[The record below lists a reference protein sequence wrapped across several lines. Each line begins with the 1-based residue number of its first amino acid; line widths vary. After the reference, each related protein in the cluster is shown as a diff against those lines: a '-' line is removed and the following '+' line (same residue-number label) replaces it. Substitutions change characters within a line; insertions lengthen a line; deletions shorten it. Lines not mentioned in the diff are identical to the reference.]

1 MISALIHA
9 AIRRRKVV
17 LGVAAVLSVF
27 GLVTYLNL
35 PRESSPDIPVPFIS
49 IQVPYPGVSPE
60 DAERLLVRPLET
72 ELQSLEGLKEMNG
85 VAVQNAALI
94 YLEFDVSF
102 DVDKVL
108 QDVRAKV
115 DMARGRFPPDAEE
128 PIISENNV
136 NDDPFIGIM
145 MYGAAPERTMFQTAR
160 ELQDR
165 LETLPG
171 VLRTDLGGGR
181 EELLE
186 VTIDPARM
194 QAANVSATELSQVI
208 GRNNQLIPAGN
219 LRTKETEF
227 AVKIPGVIEKPE
239 DILALPIKRNG
250 DRLITVGD
258 IGQVRRTF
266 KDPGRI
272 TRFNGQPTFS
282 IDVVKRS
289 GANILDSV
297 KQVRAAVAEEQ
308 KRWPET
314 IQVAYTFDESEFIER
329 SLSIL
334 ESGLII
340 ATILVMTII
349 VGSLGVRQ
357 GIMVGLSIPVCFMI
371 GFLLLQAFGLTLNQM
386 VMFGLV
392 LAVGILVDGGIV
404 VVEYADRKMAEG
416 MDREEAFAAAGT
428 RMFWPVV
435 NGTLT
440 TLCAFVPFLFWNSIP
455 GKFMSFLPIT
465 LMMVLSASIFV
476 ALIFTPALGSIFG
489 RKQGV
494 DLHHLEE
501 IRKSEHGD
509 PRQMD
514 GFMGW
519 YARILWWSGH
529 HPFRVTGMALVVI
542 VAIVTAFSLQ
552 KHRTEFF
559 LDQDPEYAAVY
570 VKARGN
576 LTPESANILVSQVEQ
591 RLVGIKGV
599 NSTYVSAGKMG
610 SGGFGGPPADSVGR
624 IQIDFV
630 DFEERKELGIRGK
643 DIADEIRKRV
653 ADMPGILT
661 EVRLPQGGPP
671 QGKDVQ
677 VEMRGADPAA
687 LNRAADLVKAKL
699 ANDPQLIEQED
710 NRASPGIEL
719 NLTIDRAAAGRYGV
733 DVLSVGQAIQFVTT
747 GVLAGRFRPDDADDE
762 LDIRVRFTPENRNLA
777 AFDQLK
783 ITTPFGPVP
792 ASYFIKERPSQQVTS
807 IQRRDG
813 QRLVLLQA
821 NTIDKVAAN
830 QKIAEL
836 KPWLEK
842 APIDPSVRW
851 KFSGSDE
858 EGAEAAQ
865 FFMVA
870 MLATLCMMAVILLW
884 QFNSFYGILVTL
896 SAVILSVVG
905 VLLGVVVNVAHTFDY
920 ISVIML
926 GTGIIALA
934 GVVVGHNIVLVDTFY
949 QLRRQGYEPD
959 EAAMRSAV
967 QRFRPVMLTTVVTVI
982 GLLPLMFELHPNFRG
997 LHFEYKAPGSEWWVQ
1012 LSGAVVWGLS
1022 FSTLLT
1028 LFLTPAALAAP
1039 KTLVRRFRNIWNM
1052 LFNGVAWRDR
1062 VRQGDS
1068 VRIDEEPHTAPAN
1081 EDGLRPAAE

>member
-35 PRESSPDIPVPFIS
+35 PRESAPDIPVPFVS

-85 VAVQNAALI
+85 VAVQNAALV
-94 YLEFDVSF
+94 YLEFDPSF

-181 EELLE
+181 EEVLE

-219 LRTKETEF
+219 LRTKDTEF
-227 AVKIPGVIEKPE
+227 AVKIPGVVEKPE

-258 IGQVRRTF
+258 IGEVRRTF

-314 IQVAYTFDESEFIER
+314 IKVEYTFDESEFIER

-371 GFLLLQAFGLTLNQM
+371 GFLLLQMFGLTLNQM

-465 LMMVLSASIFV
+465 LMMVLGASIFV
-476 ALIFTPALGSIFG
+476 ALIFTPALGSIMG
-489 RKQGV
+489 RKAGV
-494 DLHHLEE
+494 DEHHLEE

-509 PRQMD
+509 PRKMD

-519 YARILWWSGH
+519 YARVLWWSGH
-529 HPFRVTGMALVVI
+529 HPFRVTGAALVILFVI
-542 VAIVTAFSLQ
+542 GFLFFGQ

-559 LDQDPEYAAVY
+559 LDQDPEYATVY

-576 LTPESANILVSQVEQ
+576 LTPESANILVSQAEQ
-591 RLVGIKGV
+591 RLQGVKGI
-599 NSTYVSAGKMG
+599 NSLYVSAGKMG
-610 SGGFGGPPADSVGR
+610 SGGFGGPPADSIGR
-624 IQIDFV
+624 IQVDFV
-630 DFEERKELGIRGK
+630 DFEARKALGLRGR
-643 DIADEIRKRV
+643 DIANAIRERV
-653 ADMPGILT
+653 SDLPGVLT

-677 VEMRGADPAA
+677 VEMRGSDPAA

-777 AFDQLK
+777 AFEQLK

-792 ASYFIKERPSQQVTS
+792 ASYFIKEKPGQQVTS

-842 APIDPSVRW
+842 APIDPTVRW

-858 EGAEAAQ
+858 EGAEAAK
-865 FFMVA
+865 FFAVA

-896 SAVILSVVG
+896 SAVILSVFG
-905 VLLGVVVNVAHTFDY
+905 VFLGVVVNLAHTFDY
-920 ISVIML
+920 ISVIMM
-926 GTGIIALA
+926 GTGVIALA

-1012 LSGAVVWGLS
+1012 LSAAVVWGLS

-1052 LFNGVAWRDR
+1052 MFRGVPWENR
-1062 VRQGDS
+1062 VRQGDA
-1068 VRIDEEPHTAPAN
+1068 VRMDDHA
-1081 EDGLRPAAE
+1081 GGV

>member
-35 PRESSPDIPVPFIS
+35 PRESAPDIPVPFVS

-85 VAVQNAALI
+85 VAVQNAALV
-94 YLEFDVSF
+94 YLEFDPSF

-145 MYGAAPERTMFQTAR
+145 MYGAAPERTMYQTAR

-165 LETLPG
+165 LETLEG

-181 EELLE
+181 EEVLE

-227 AVKIPGVIEKPE
+227 AVKIPGVVEKPE

-258 IGQVRRTF
+258 IGEVRRTF

-314 IQVAYTFDESEFIER
+314 IQVEYTFDESEFIER
-329 SLSIL
+329 SLTIL

-357 GIMVGLSIPVCFMI
+357 GLMVGMSIPVCFMI

-465 LMMVLSASIFV
+465 LMMVLGASIFV
-476 ALIFTPALGSIFG
+476 ALIFTPALGSIMG
-489 RKQGV
+489 RKAGV
-494 DLHHLEE
+494 DEHHLEE

-519 YARILWWSGH
+519 YARVLWWSGH
-529 HPFRVTGMALVVI
+529 HPFRVTGAALVILVI
-542 VAIVTAFSLQ
+542 IGFLFFGQ

-559 LDQDPEYAAVY
+559 LDQDPEYATVY

-576 LTPESANILVSQVEQ
+576 LTPESANILVSQAEQ
-591 RLVGIKGV
+591 RLQGVKGI
-599 NSTYVSAGKMG
+599 NSLYVSAGKMG

-624 IQIDFV
+624 IQVDFV
-630 DFEERKELGIRGK
+630 DFEERKALGIRGK
-643 DIADEIRKRV
+643 DIANAIRERV
-653 ADMPGILT
+653 ADMPGVLT

-677 VEMRGADPAA
+677 VEMRGSDPAA
-687 LNRAADLVKAKL
+687 LNRAADIVKAKL
-699 ANDPQLIEQED
+699 ASDPQLIEQED

-777 AFDQLK
+777 AFEQLK

-792 ASYFIKERPSQQVTS
+792 ASYFVKEKPGQQVTS

-842 APIDPSVRW
+842 APIDPTVRW

-858 EGAEAAQ
+858 EGAEAAK
-865 FFMVA
+865 FFAVA

-896 SAVILSVVG
+896 SAVVLSVFG
-905 VLLGVVVNVAHTFDY
+905 VFLGVVVNIAHTFDY
-920 ISVIML
+920 ISVIMM
-926 GTGIIALA
+926 GTGVIALA

-997 LHFEYKAPGSEWWVQ
+997 FHFEYKAPGSEWWVQ
-1012 LSGAVVWGLS
+1012 LSAAVVWGLS

-1039 KTLVRRFRNIWNM
+1039 KTLVRRFKNIWAM
-1052 LFNGVAWRDR
+1052 LFRGVAWENR
-1062 VRQGDS
+1062 VRQGDT
-1068 VRIDEEPHTAPAN
+1068 VRMDEHA
-1081 EDGLRPAAE
+1081 GGV